1 MSAETVI
8 SAIETLARATTDADR
23 HRALGAVRSRV
34 LAERTQD
41 RPAHTLGA
49 VVLEAIAYRDELKRQ
64 GATPEDLDA
73 GLEAILRDRWPAP
86 RDRTTPWR
94 YLCELCQDT
103 GLRIFTCRPSARC
116 NGISTR
122 TDGPGSRAGKER
134 RLCVMATD
142 ETHEY
147 GEPCVCER
155 GARFRPRARGVD
167 DFVSA
172 AKASKP
178 TRFGR

>member
-1 MSAETVI
+1 MNTETI
-8 SAIETLARATTDADR
+8 IGAIESLARATTDHDR
-23 HRALGAVRSRV
+23 QHALVAVRKRV
-34 LAERTQD
+34 LATRTQD
-41 RPAHTLGA
+41 RPAQTLGA
-49 VVLEAIAYRDELKRQ
+49 VVLEAIAYRDGLKAK
-64 GATPEDLDA
+64 GASQTDLDA
-73 GLEAILRDRWPAP
+73 GLEAILRDRWPKP
-86 RDRTTPWR
+86 HDRTTPWR